1 MQTTRIAGITR
12 TLQSYPNMLTWQQT
26 FRAHAAFTRPST
38 GIKNESNGAFTLS
51 GVRRSYAGGSDVEGE
66 DPKTGGADGV
76 RATYQLFQHRVP
88 ALSEANAPA
97 LFQYLSTTGG

>member
-1 MQTTRIAGITR
+1 MQ
-12 TLQSYPNMLTWQQT
+12 SDPNMFMWQSSRRSGLTLPL
-26 FRAHAAFTRPST
+26 TRPST
-38 GIKNESNGAFTLS
+38 GTKNEKDGTFTPS
-51 GVRRSYAGGSDVEGE
+51 SVCRSDAGGSDVEGE
-66 DPKTGGADGV
+66 DPKAGGADGV

>member
-1 MQTTRIAGITR
+1 MQ
-12 TLQSYPNMLTWQQT
+12 SDPNMFTWQSS
-26 FRAHAAFTRPST
+26 RRSGLILPSTRPST
-38 GIKNESNGAFTLS
+38 GTRNEKNGNFTLG
-51 GVRRSYAGGSDVEGE
+51 GVCRSDAGGSDVEGE